1 MSTLPNLTPRN
12 SLWRGKDPGLIELKN
27 LLSFFPDP
35 GLLIDRSK
43 KTILSVNSA
52 LSKLTAFSPKELIG
66 EPQDRVLPDLEYETL
81 EIGATRIINVLRSKR
96 SPLAMQMQV
105 NGLDSGGRWI
115 FISLIPSQRLSQSV
129 SQNRTFL
136 GLSALGRYSEEDE
149 PYHYLERAVEIIQE
163 ITGAGSVCVY
173 HNFPN
178 LVKLASRE
186 NPKIFP
192 DSISTMDLARLS
204 SFSIWN
210 PGKRVQNEIHRAAR
224 LADLNYVASIPLG
237 TAGAATGLLVVAD
250 TEKLPVDN
258 LSNLMGVFG
267 AVISSALQHY
277 ILVDAQS
284 TNIGQQS
291 EKLMIA
297 QAFMENAQEG
307 ILLLTPDLKIID
319 INPMAELMFE
329 YSRSDVKGQPVEK
342 VLIGSDQLI
351 PALEVACQGV
361 PTHNVGNSFLNKR
374 YGESFAAQIQIIPV
388 QSDNQVQAILVYVVD
403 VSEHEQFRARTQQL
417 EQRAILGQFSS
428 IIAHEVR
435 NPINNIVLNLQYIAK
450 CLAEDDPNQGFIK
463 DMVKDCHR
471 LVDLIESILSYS
483 RLETHFESV
492 DLNEL
497 TNYLVNRWRPR
508 MGTLNITNTVTVAD
522 GLPKV
527 WGDSRSLEQVFTNLV
542 SNAIEAMS
550 TTGGTLAININ
561 PNNSIEGYPQ
571 VEITVSDSGPGIPE
585 EIMEHMFEPFV
596 TSNKRGGTGLG
607 LAITKQI
614 ITAHHGTIEVNSYPG
629 VTIFTVLL
637 MAETKNQTK
646 SGEA

>member
-1 MSTLPNLTPRN
+1 
-12 SLWRGKDPGLIELKN
+12 
-27 LLSFFPDP
+27 
-35 GLLIDRSK
+35 
-43 KTILSVNSA
+43 
-52 LSKLTAFSPKELIG
+52 
-66 EPQDRVLPDLEYETL
+66 
-81 EIGATRIINVLRSKR
+81 
-96 SPLAMQMQV
+96 
-105 NGLDSGGRWI
+105 
-115 FISLIPSQRLSQSV
+115 
-129 SQNRTFL
+129 
-136 GLSALGRYSEEDE
+136 
-149 PYHYLERAVEIIQE
+149 
-163 ITGAGSVCVY
+163 
-173 HNFPN
+173 
-178 LVKLASRE
+178 
-186 NPKIFP
+186 
-192 DSISTMDLARLS
+192 
-204 SFSIWN
+204 
-210 PGKRVQNEIHRAAR
+210 
-224 LADLNYVASIPLG
+224 
-237 TAGAATGLLVVAD
+237 
-250 TEKLPVDN
+250 
-258 LSNLMGVFG
+258 
-267 AVISSALQHY
+267 
-277 ILVDAQS
+277 VDAQS
-284 TNIGQQS
+284 NNIGQQS

-307 ILLLTPDLKIID
+307 ILLLKPDLKIID

-351 PALEVACQGV
+351 PALEVACHGV
-361 PTHNVGNSFLNKR
+361 PTHNVGNSFLNRR

-388 QSDNQVQAILVYVVD
+388 QADNQVQAILVYIVD

-497 TNYLVNRWRPR
+497 TNYLVNRWQPR
-508 MGTLNITNTVTVAD
+508 MGTLNITHTVKVAD

-527 WGDSRSLEQVFTNLV
+527 WGDSRSLEQVFTNLI

-550 TTGGTLAININ
+550 ATGGTLAINMN

-571 VEITVSDSGPGIPE
+571 VEIVVSDSGPGIPE
-585 EIMEHMFEPFV
+585 EIMEHLFEPFV

-637 MAETKNQTK
+637 MAENKNQSK

>member
-1 MSTLPNLTPRN
+1 
-12 SLWRGKDPGLIELKN
+12 
-27 LLSFFPDP
+27 
-35 GLLIDRSK
+35 
-43 KTILSVNSA
+43 
-52 LSKLTAFSPKELIG
+52 
-66 EPQDRVLPDLEYETL
+66 
-81 EIGATRIINVLRSKR
+81 
-96 SPLAMQMQV
+96 
-105 NGLDSGGRWI
+105 
-115 FISLIPSQRLSQSV
+115 
-129 SQNRTFL
+129 
-136 GLSALGRYSEEDE
+136 
-149 PYHYLERAVEIIQE
+149 
-163 ITGAGSVCVY
+163 
-173 HNFPN
+173 
-178 LVKLASRE
+178 
-186 NPKIFP
+186 
-192 DSISTMDLARLS
+192 
-204 SFSIWN
+204 
-210 PGKRVQNEIHRAAR
+210 
-224 LADLNYVASIPLG
+224 
-237 TAGAATGLLVVAD
+237 
-250 TEKLPVDN
+250 
-258 LSNLMGVFG
+258 
-267 AVISSALQHY
+267 
-277 ILVDAQS
+277 
-284 TNIGQQS
+284 
-291 EKLMIA
+291 
-297 QAFMENAQEG
+297 
-307 ILLLTPDLKIID
+307 
-319 INPMAELMFE
+319 
-329 YSRSDVKGQPVEK
+329 
-342 VLIGSDQLI
+342 
-351 PALEVACQGV
+351 
-361 PTHNVGNSFLNKR
+361 
-374 YGESFAAQIQIIPV
+374 
-388 QSDNQVQAILVYVVD
+388 VQAILVYIVD

-417 EQRAILGQFSS
+417 EQRAILWQFSS

-450 CLAEDDPNQGFIK
+450 CLAEDDPNQGFIN
-463 DMVKDCHR
+463 DIVKDCHR